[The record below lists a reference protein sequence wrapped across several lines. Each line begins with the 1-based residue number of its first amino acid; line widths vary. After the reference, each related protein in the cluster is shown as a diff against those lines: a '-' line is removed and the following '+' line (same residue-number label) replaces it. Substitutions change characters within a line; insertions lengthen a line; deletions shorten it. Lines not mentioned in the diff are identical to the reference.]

1 MNKIESIYPISKTKN
16 LEKLTALEKECF
28 NIPSSFREYLIN
40 YNVAKPRRTYFK
52 DKIEFHL
59 NYLFGF
65 SEYAYEDF
73 EKMIKTYTNRMDKN
87 LFPIGSID
95 GGDLLC
101 MDKNTQEIYY
111 WNHEIND
118 QGLEGNNTPAI
129 KITTHLNEFLERLTL
144 ASEPT
149 EYEIK
154 RAIQNAVVNTTPK
167 GVEIRNEQRKKKGL
181 RPLTIEEWHA
191 KLNGIYDPDNSE
203 GLYTSDDSKDQ

>member
-1 MNKIESIYPISKTKN
+1 MKTIMNSVKSIYPVSKSEN
-16 LEKLTALEKECF
+16 LEKLTAFEQAYF
-28 NIPSSFREYLIN
+28 NIPNDFREYLIS
-40 YNVAKPRRTYFK
+40 YNVAKPRKTYYK
-52 DKIEFHL
+52 GRVEFDL

-65 SEYAYEDF
+65 SKNAYEDF
-73 EKMIKTYTNRMDKN
+73 LETIKTYTNRTDKN
-87 LFPIGSID
+87 LFPIGSVD

-118 QGLEGNNTPAI
+118 QGLEGNNTPAT
-129 KITTHLNEFLERLTL
+129 KISANLDEFLESLTIS
-144 ASEPT
+144 SEPT

-154 RAIQNAVVNTTPK
+154 RAIQNAVVTTTPK

-191 KLNGIYDPDNSE
+191 KLNGIYDPDTVNPNQS
-203 GLYTSDDSKDQ
+203 T